1 MPCEVDG
8 IMRVGEAAGP
18 RTVRGGANRKN
29 RTIPLPRRMLPVVLS
44 AAGGL
49 CILLSFPRFD
59 QFWLAWFGAAFMTAA
74 FRGRGFRQAFGLG
87 MVAGFIA
94 NMGGFY
100 WISNMLQEFAHMPV
114 WLSWVFTC
122 LLVAYQGV
130 YYALAAGVAAAAT
143 GRWPRLPWLV
153 AFPVAYTAFEFIYPL
168 IFPWY
173 AANGQ
178 QLFHA
183 VIQIADLAGAP
194 GISFVLMFVG
204 TAIGEAG
211 LAIFTRARFPKA
223 GTVAAAALLAA
234 VLVYGMARIATIDER
249 VASAPTI
256 RIGLVEAD
264 VGIWDKEAKN
274 ADGTPLSRGEKNGR
288 LLVNLIRHQ
297 YLSARLETEHHPDLI
312 VWPETAYLPM
322 RHVYVRRQGTEEV
335 RPENDSPDGVPLELP
350 DAVVRDGYVRGWPI
364 PTDSSQLYVSPVPLP
379 SAGSF
384 DRPLNGVRADNDVTL
399 ADRNAAIRGFVTPL
413 LFGTST
419 VDPAAPEDRR
429 LPGFNSAILAAA
441 DGSVLGVYHK
451 TRLLIFG
458 EYLPFERY
466 FPFLRKLFPEAGD
479 WTPGEGPEVFRLGD
493 ARIGVSICY
502 EDLLAGY
509 HREIFALGPNLL
521 VNITNDAW
529 FGKTREPWLHLQLAE
544 LRSVETRMY
553 MARATNTG
561 VSAFVDPVGRRIS
574 HTSMDDPEILVADV
588 GLTAERTVYMRYGDA
603 FAWACCAIT
612 LGLVV
617 LAVIGRRRSGLTR
630 SAGA

>member
-1 MPCEVDG
+1 MT
-8 IMRVGEAAGP
+8 GP
-18 RTVRGGANRKN
+18 RPVQGGANRKSGN
-29 RTIPLPRRMLPVVLS
+29 IPLPRRLLPVVLS

-59 QFWLAWFGAAFMTAA
+59 LYWLAWFGAAFMTAA

-114 WLSWVFTC
+114 WLSWVITC

-143 GRWPRLPWLV
+143 LRWPRLPWLV

-178 QLFHA
+178 QLFYA

-194 GISFVLMFVG
+194 VISFVLMFLG

-211 LAIFTRARFPKA
+211 LAIVTRKRFPKA
-223 GTVAAAALLAA
+223 GTLAAAALLAA
-234 VLVYGMARIATIDER
+234 VLVYGTARIATIDDR

-256 RIGLVEAD
+256 RVGLVEAD

-274 ADGTPLSRGEKNGR
+274 TDGTPLSRGEKNGR
-288 LLVNLIRHQ
+288 LLINLIRHQ
-297 YLSARLETEHHPDLI
+297 YLSARLEAEHHPDLI

-322 RHVYVRRQGTEEV
+322 KHVYVKRQGAEEV
-335 RPENDSPDGVPLELP
+335 HPEDDSSDGVSPVLP
-350 DAVVRDGYVRGWPI
+350 DALIRDGYVRAWPI
-364 PTDSSQLYVSPVPLP
+364 PSDSSRLYVSSAPLP
-379 SAGSF
+379 SAGSPE
-384 DRPLNGVRADNDVTL
+384 RPLNGVKADEAVAL
-399 ADRNAAIRGFVTPL
+399 ADRNAAIRGFATPL
-413 LFGTST
+413 LFGSST
-419 VDPAAPEDRR
+419 VDPAAPADRR

-458 EYLPFERY
+458 EYLPFEKY

-479 WTPGEGPEVFRLGD
+479 WTPGHGPEIFRLGD

-502 EDLLAGY
+502 EDLLAGF
-509 HREIFALGPNLL
+509 HRDMFALGPNLL

-544 LRSVETRMY
+544 LRSVETRMF

-561 VSAFVDPVGRRIS
+561 ISAFVDPVGRRIS

-588 GLTAERTVYMRYGDA
+588 GLTAERTVYMRIGDV
-603 FAWACCAIT
+603 FAWACCVFT
-612 LGLVV
+612 LGLIAV
-617 LAVIGRRRSGLTR
+617 AVIGRRRSST
-630 SAGA
+630 S